1 MKLSPKAVTL
11 LFIVDQDV
19 ADLLAFCV
27 DAFFRN
33 RPCLAILGVHTGS
46 GRDDFPR
53 FLAGHLHFVGVIALP
68 HNCIPISVASN
79 GVVLAVEV
87 GSGQSIDRLPFRI
100 RAFDSDLDALSDGF
114 VCRGLALR
122 RRARAVL
129 RFRKIEF
136 PRSNDGVSLRKI
148 RQRGHDEQTRRQKGH
163 NTTRSDKDLENPHSV
178 SLQDAVKR
186 QQNTTTLVIAMS
198 YASAS
203 DIAFLTAPAPSAAYS
218 DKSRILL
225 QVEPYSRWKVSVF
238 HYWKCLLTGSFTRKK
253 AKAKGDFKA

>member
-33 RPCLAILGVHTGS
+33 RPCLAILGDHAGS

-53 FLAGHLHFVGVIALP
+53 FLAGDLRFVGVNALP
-68 HNCIPISVASN
+68 RNRIPIRVASN

-100 RAFDSDLDALSDGF
+100 RAFDSDLDALSDSF
-114 VCRGLALR
+114 VCHRLALR
-122 RRARAVL
+122 WRARAVL

-148 RQRGHDEQTRRQKGH
+148 GQRGHDEKTHRQNGH
-163 NTTRSDKDLENPHSV
+163 NATRSDKDLENPHSV

-186 QQNTTTLVIAMS
+186 QQNTTTLVIALS
-198 YASAS
+198 NASAS
-203 DIAFLTAPAPSAAYS
+203 VGALISAQRRRLHTVISRVSCYRSKLTADGKFQLST
-218 DKSRILL
+218 I
-225 QVEPYSRWKVSVF
+225 
-238 HYWKCLLTGSFTRKK
+238 
-253 AKAKGDFKA
+253 